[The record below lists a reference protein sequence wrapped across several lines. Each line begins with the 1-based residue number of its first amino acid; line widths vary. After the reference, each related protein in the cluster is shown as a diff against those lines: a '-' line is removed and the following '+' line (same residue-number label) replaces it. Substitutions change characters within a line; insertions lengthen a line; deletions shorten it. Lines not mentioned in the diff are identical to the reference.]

1 MIISLTLPISEQ
13 TTALCFSGFT
23 ESVNA
28 TPAGSRGLLVSSIPS
43 GSRWLNGPAFLFLPK
58 EKWPKW
64 NSMLA
69 PLNDPQAQERTVT
82 WIGAVKDSKD
92 KYFFPAKYSSLTKF
106 LKVTV
111 YPAWFIS
118 NCRLSS
124 YLRFHTGL
132 CKVLRNISTNI
143 WSLGKRKSLKLR
155 EVPSLFIF
163 YNITIALL
171 IPLDGFRF
179 FYYVSENIWSS
190 TNCTSI
196 L

>member
-1 MIISLTLPISEQ
+1 MVLPSCSCLKRNGQNEIQCLHLSMTHKHKKEQ
-13 TTALCFSGFT
+13 W
-23 ESVNA
+23 
-28 TPAGSRGLLVSSIPS
+28 PGLV
-43 GSRWLNGPAFLFLPK
+43 RWK
-58 EKWPKW
+58 I
-64 NSMLA
+64 
-69 PLNDPQAQERTVT
+69 QRTST
-82 WIGAVKDSKD
+82 
-92 KYFFPAKYSSLTKF
+92 FFPAKYSSLTKF

-171 IPLDGFRF
+171 IPLDGFQF
-179 FYYVSENIWSS
+179 FLLRQWKHMIVYKLHQHSLTLAWISLLNHQSKETREEIWLSLYLPGVLDGLLLEEV
-190 TNCTSI
+190 NQ
-196 L
+196 LWQ